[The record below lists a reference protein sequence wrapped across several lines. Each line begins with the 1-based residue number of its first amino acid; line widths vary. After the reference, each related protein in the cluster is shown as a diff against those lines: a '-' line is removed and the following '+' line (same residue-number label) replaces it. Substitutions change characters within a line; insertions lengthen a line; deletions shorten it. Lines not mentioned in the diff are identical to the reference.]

1 MNQKWNSYR
10 SDYDDRLALNLLED
24 RLNSVHPRQVR
35 VHLGGP
41 NRYVIFPGVSLP
53 GATRCS
59 GDRGCWRNPK
69 TKDTS
74 KTVN

>member
-35 VHLGGP
+35 VHLGAP
-41 NRYVIFPGVSLP
+41 NRYVIFPGFFPALRFKMFRGWP
-53 GATRCS
+53 GLKK
-59 GDRGCWRNPK
+59 P
-69 TKDTS
+69 
-74 KTVN
+74 